1 MKNAVKRAL
10 AAKKQYTSPH
20 TDIISVQ
27 PDNNLLVASPHT
39 MPIGGGDEQIY
50 SW

>member
-1 MKNAVKRAL
+1 MKNSVNRAL
-10 AAKKQYTSPH
+10 AAKKKYTSPR

-27 PDNNLLVASPHT
+27 PDNNLLVVSPHT
-39 MPIGGGDEQIY
+39 MPIGGGGEQIY